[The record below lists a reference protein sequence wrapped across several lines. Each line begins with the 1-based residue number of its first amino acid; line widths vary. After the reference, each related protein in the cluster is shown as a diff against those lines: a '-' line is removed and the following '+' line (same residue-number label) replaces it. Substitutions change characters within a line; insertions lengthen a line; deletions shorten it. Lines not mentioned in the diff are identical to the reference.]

1 MQPCQEMNTQNL
13 QNPQISALSLSLSL
27 SQFRSFVRSLAR
39 ARSPLSLS
47 LARSHL
53 SAPVKETLS
62 RARLIGGSDA
72 RMQCRV
78 RKLQSH
84 LRLHGVN

>member
-1 MQPCQEMNTQNL
+1 MQPCQEMNTQNP
-13 QNPQISALSLSLSL
+13 QNPQISAFSLSLSLSL
-27 SQFRSFVRSLAR
+27 YFDGSLAR

-47 LARSHL
+47 LARALSHL

-72 RMQCRV
+72 RMKCRI
-78 RKLQSH
+78 RQLQSH
-84 LRLHGVN
+84 LRFLQVN